1 MNPFIQDFGA
11 SQLRDPTKSRNPY
24 LAPYNPFNL
33 PAESGLYMPQSGLMN
48 LFGGTQNPF
57 YQLLINAYVVPAI
70 SRFLG
75 PGYMPAMV
83 SSPQNYYDF
92 LRSTLEFREKQRAA
106 QLMSPHDISTI
117 TDIQRGFYEM
127 LDPGIWDRNPEL
139 ARLARER
146 SAQIMAMAPI
156 LSSMMPETW
165 DMLFGAKGSAFLY
178 SQRMHDATRTIYDP
192 FTGRFGLSGSTL
204 AKISSSVYSN
214 LYGTEEATERMLGI
228 GAGRAGILGQEMVA
242 RGLLYSPRGI
252 ESMIR
257 DEIVSGRMDRDFALR
272 AKLRGALASS
282 FGDEFAENA
291 MTQEGLGRLAKD
303 LKALAEVA
311 KDPAIKEWATNEIG
325 KKIANNIREMN
336 SAVVAMRDALG
347 TRGIAGVST
356 GQIMDIISDI
366 VGGKMAYF
374 SGSRLEDI
382 IRTVDVASRLGNV
395 RLDIFQSLNRNVA
408 DALSKVGLDR
418 SLAHSITTRSVLM
431 GASYADISGGIPA
444 FGMLDKAEAIGA
456 EAGLSMSAIK
466 SPAALS
472 AAVVLELGD
481 RGLIDKN
488 SEMYSVYQA
497 IKAGKSTI
505 RIGDN
510 EVSIMNMLDPEGLR
524 AMAARSGISSD
535 LIETMLSSPAAVEH
549 QLDRTV
555 DTVRGLQR
563 EELKAMIGRV
573 SRGVF
578 FGTGLDDRRI
588 DELNDMLV
596 NELFTMSTEV
606 FADPD
611 KRLQA
616 LAGALEKEGLD
627 RSQAR
632 EIAMK
637 FIARSEEFYKSQFGR
652 QMEGMRGLFT
662 EEVGDAYGKRMSQVQ
677 VEKDLAKLFAGIGK
691 KEVFVRAADILRRER
706 TTPTGEAR
714 PITFEEAAAEM
725 LGSAATDEL
734 NAKMAKKLEELEKS
748 IEEYKGPDI
757 AKERRAELESKIKKL
772 VSELEQF
779 KPNVDKADSE
789 KAAKAKEERDKFKKS
804 IEEFFDTED
813 GKKMDQGGKKGGESK
828 KDDAVQQGQHGA
840 DTSQIH
846 SRPQLTIK
854 GELIIKNMQSAIIE
868 AVSSSGGLPVTTS

>member
-1 MNPFIQDFGA
+1 
-11 SQLRDPTKSRNPY
+11 
-24 LAPYNPFNL
+24 
-33 PAESGLYMPQSGLMN
+33 MPQSGIMN
-48 LFGGTQNPF
+48 LFGGTQDPF
-57 YQLLINAYVVPAI
+57 YQLLINAYVVPYI

-92 LRSTLEFREKQRAA
+92 LRSTLEFREKQRAS

-127 LDPGIWDRNPEL
+127 MDPGIWDRNPEL

-156 LSSMMPETW
+156 LSGMMPETW
-165 DMLFGAKGSAFLY
+165 DMMFGARGSAFLY

-204 AKISSSVYSN
+204 ARISSNVYSR
-214 LYGTEEATERMLGI
+214 LYGTEEDIERMLGI

-242 RGLLYSPRGI
+242 RGLLYSPRSI
-252 ESMIR
+252 ESMLK

-272 AKLRGALASS
+272 SKLRGALALE

-325 KKIANNIREMN
+325 RKIANNIREMN
-336 SAVVAMRDALG
+336 AAVVAMRDALG

-356 GQIMDIISDI
+356 GQLMDMMSDI

-395 RLDIFQSLNRNVA
+395 RLDVFQSLNRNVA
-408 DALSKVGLDR
+408 ETLSKAGLDR
-418 SLAHSITTRSVLM
+418 ALAHSITTRSVLM
-431 GASYADISGGIPA
+431 GASYSDITGGIPA

-456 EAGLSMSAIK
+456 EAGLSISAIK

-505 RIGDN
+505 KVGDN
-510 EVSIMNMLDPEGLR
+510 EVSIMKMLDPEGLR
-524 AMAARSGISSD
+524 AMASRAGISTD
-535 LIETMLSSPAAVEH
+535 LVETLLSSPAAVEH

-563 EELKAMIGRV
+563 EELKTMIGRA

-588 DELNDMLV
+588 DELNEMLV
-596 NELFTMSTEV
+596 NELFSMSTEV

-616 LAGALEKEGLD
+616 LSSALEKEGLD
-627 RSQAR
+627 RNQAR

-662 EEVGDAYGKRMSQVQ
+662 EEVGESYSKRMDQVQ
-677 VEKDLAKLFAGIGK
+677 IEKDLAKLFAGIGK
-691 KEVFVRAADILRRER
+691 KEVFVRAADVLRKER

-725 LGSAATDEL
+725 LGSSATDEL
-734 NAKMAKKLEELEKS
+734 KSKMAKKLEELEKS

-757 AKERRAELESKIKKL
+757 ARERRAELESKIKKL

-779 KPNVDKADSE
+779 KPDVSKADAE
-789 KAAKAKEERDKFKKS
+789 KAAKAKEEREKLKRS
-804 IEEFFDTED
+804 AEEFFGTD
-813 GKKMDQGGKKGGESK
+813 GSDKKGQEDRGGERK
-828 KDDAVQQGQHGA
+828 KGDAGQQGQQDA
-840 DTSQIH
+840 DSSQIH
-846 SRPQLTIK
+846 GRSQLTIK
-854 GELIIKNMQSAIIE
+854 GELTIKNMQSAIIE
-868 AVSSSGGLPVTTS
+868 AVSSSSGLPVTTG